1 MIQTPAVRTA
11 GDKPMAPKHD
21 AVVITYHRLP
31 DKKLAKAKFHDL
43 PFGRFREQMEL
54 VAKRV
59 HSNLTTPNVCI
70 AFHDGTK
77 DHLAAGKL
85 LSELGLKGTFFI
97 VTGWLGQ
104 KGFLTRDDV
113 KELAR
118 LGHRIGSHTV
128 THPNLTKL
136 NQDELNKELVESK
149 RTLEDITNQSI
160 DWLAPPGGMYNRS
173 VLERADAQGYFVFST
188 MEWGYADWP
197 LKGRVSCFPVLAL
210 SHPDTFQRILD
221 GKASVWPYVA
231 KNYIKKVIGE
241 DIYSNVRN
249 RSSRLLRKIIKLY

>member
-1 MIQTPAVRTA
+1 MS
-11 GDKPMAPKHD
+11 PKRD

-31 DKKLAKAKFHDL
+31 AKKLAKAKFHDL
-43 PFGRFREQMEL
+43 SFDRFKAQMEL
-54 VAKRV
+54 VVERV
-59 HSNLTTPNVCI
+59 HSSVSTPNVCI

-85 LSELGLKGTFFI
+85 LSELGLTGTFFI

-104 KGFLTRDDV
+104 EGYLTREDV

-118 LGHRIGSHTV
+118 LGHRIGSHTD
-128 THPNLTKL
+128 THPNLSTL
-136 NQDELNKELVESK
+136 SQDELDKELIDS
-149 RTLEDITNQSI
+149 RRILEDITDQSI
-160 DWLAPPGGMYNRS
+160 DWLAPPGGMYNRN
-173 VLERADAQGYFVFST
+173 VLEHADAQGYFVFMT

-197 LKGRVSCFPVLAL
+197 LKGRTSCFPVLAI

-231 KNYIKKVIGE
+231 KSYFKKIFGE
-241 DIYSNVRN
+241 KDMYSNIRN
-249 RSSRLLRKIIKLY
+249 QSSRLLRKIIKLY